1 MTGKEVRNMSDDCS
15 HECSS
20 CQENCSSRE
29 QGIPKEPFNAMSSV
43 KKVIGIVSGKGGVG
57 KSLVTALTASEL
69 KRKGYRVGIM
79 DADVTGPSI
88 PRMFG
93 ITDKASGDDSGIFPV
108 DSRTGI
114 RLMSV
119 NLLLPDEMAPVIW
132 RGPVISGVVKQ
143 FWTDVV
149 WEDLDYLLIDMPPG
163 TGDVPLTVFQSIP
176 LDGILVVSSPQE
188 LVEMIVEKAA
198 GMAELMKV
206 PILGLVENMSYLVCP
221 SCGERINL
229 FGESK
234 AEEVAKRHSIASSVR
249 LPLVPEIAE
258 KCDKG
263 MIEDVKEEELAPI
276 ITMLEKLIEH

>member
-1 MTGKEVRNMSDDCS
+1 MSDECS
-15 HECSS
+15 HDCSS
-20 CQENCSSRE
+20 CGENCSSRE

-57 KSLVTALTASEL
+57 KSLVTALAASAL
-69 KRKGYRVGIM
+69 KKKGYRVGIM

-93 ITDKASGDDSGIFPV
+93 ITDKAGGDEAGIFPV

-119 NLLLPDEMAPVIW
+119 NLLLPDETAPVIW
-132 RGPVISGVVKQ
+132 RGPVIAGVVKQ

-176 LDGILVVSSPQE
+176 VDGILVVSSPQE

-198 GMAELMKV
+198 GMAEMMQV
-206 PILGLVENMSYLVCP
+206 PILGLIENMSYLECP
-221 SCGERINL
+221 NCGEKINL

-234 AEEVAKRHSIASSVR
+234 AAAVAERHNIASAVR
-249 LPLVPEIAE
+249 LPLVPEIA
-258 KCDKG
+258 KSCDRG
-263 MIEDVKEEELAPI
+263 MIEEVEQEELAPI